1 MSTSITTSDI
11 GVNNNETVYNGTATS
26 SFTEYKYARN
36 QNYLR
41 IQNKSNSNM
50 HIKIETD
57 GQSIIY
63 QGQEKVFHV
72 ELLSFEIKGGGDF
85 IAVSK
90 NDVNLHDEV
99 SALKAAIENGG
110 AGGGLTTGQ
119 VETIVDGKMGA
130 LVSPVTATLNMT
142 TPVSPY
148 AVEVG
153 NSVTPVLP
161 WTIANSSNA
170 KSAKIVETTNSN
182 ATIVSPTVAA
192 SGTYTFGSA
201 LSSNSVTAKSYRLDV
216 TDKLDRVISSTVR
229 TINWYYPVFNGSSAK
244 ASGLTE
250 SEVKAFNKAIRA
262 SASGTYNFGAVSN
275 TYKWLFVH
283 ESFNPKSFK
292 AGGFDMPMQEPITI
306 TITNEFGVS
315 LNLKGYRTTNSTS
328 GAIDLVVA

>member
-1 MSTSITTSDI
+1 MPLMTGNFSDVAERVSKQYWYDHTQSSLKVTNTGLFPI
-11 GVNNNETVYNGTATS
+11 IVEVSDEVKVINAGANYTFNEEFK
-26 SFTEYKYARN
+26 SFFVRCKTKKGNESAAF
-36 QNYLR
+36 
-41 IQNKSNSNM
+41 S
-50 HIKIETD
+50 IETD
-57 GQSIIY
+57 SY
-63 QGQEKVFHV
+63 R
-72 ELLSFEIKGGGDF
+72 
-85 IAVSK
+85 
-90 NDVNLHDEV
+90 
-99 SALKAAIENGG
+99 AAILNGG

-161 WTIANSSNA
+161 WTIGNSSNA